1 MELSLV
7 ETPTPVV
14 ELDIVEAN
22 LRRMQ
27 DYCDRAGIALRPHI
41 KTHKIPALAHRQI
54 ELGARGIT
62 CQKLGEA
69 EVMADAGIDDILISY
84 PLVGVGKALRLAG
97 LAQRAT
103 MRVSLD
109 NRVALETV
117 AEAGRIA
124 GREIGVL
131 VEFDSGNGRTG
142 VTSIDEVLELARA
155 AREMAGV
162 RFDGLMNYPVNART
176 GEILRDLLP
185 KMESEGLKPGIIS
198 GGGTPNAFRTH
209 EMAPIT
215 ELRVGT
221 YIYNDR
227 MTVAAGH
234 ASWDDCAYAVH
245 VTVISR
251 PRPDL
256 AIIDAG
262 SKVFSSD
269 AMPPGTGDGHGYFPA
284 YAGAKLVK
292 MSEEH
297 GMVDVSACG
306 GEAPKVGE
314 RLRVI
319 PNHVCPVS
327 NLFDRLIF
335 TKGGAFQTFMPI
347 AARGRS
353 Q

>member
-1 MELSLV
+1 MDLASL
-7 ETPTPVV
+7 ETPVPVV
-14 ELDIVEAN
+14 DLDIVEAN
-22 LRRMQ
+22 LKRMQ
-27 DYCDRAGIALRPHI
+27 DYCDAHGLALRPHI
-41 KTHKIPALAHRQI
+41 KTHKIPALARRQL

-69 EVMADAGIDDILISY
+69 EVMADAGLDDILISY
-84 PLVGVGKALRLAG
+84 PLVGEPKAERLAA
-97 LAQRAT
+97 LARRAK
-103 MRVSLD
+103 MRVSID
-109 NRVALETV
+109 NPLALETV
-117 AEAGRIA
+117 ARAARHGH
-124 GREIGVL
+124 EIGVL

-142 VTSIDEVLELARA
+142 VTSIDGVVELARA
-155 AREMAGV
+155 IRATEGV
-162 RFDGLMNYPVNART
+162 RFDGLMNYPVSARS

-185 KMESEGLKPGIIS
+185 RLKAEGLEPPVIS

-209 EMAPIT
+209 EMAPVT

-227 MTVAAGH
+227 MTVGAGH
-234 ASWDDCAYAVH
+234 ARWEDCALTLH

-262 SKVFSSD
+262 SKVFAAD
-269 AMPPGTGDGHGYFPA
+269 IMPGGPGEGHGYFPA
-284 YAGAKLVK
+284 YPGAKLHK

-297 GMVDVSACG
+297 GMVDLSAC
-306 GEAPKVGE
+306 ERKPQLGE
-314 RLRVI
+314 RLRVV

-327 NLFDRLIF
+327 NLADRVAF
-335 TKGGAFQTFMPI
+335 ARGEAFQGFTDV